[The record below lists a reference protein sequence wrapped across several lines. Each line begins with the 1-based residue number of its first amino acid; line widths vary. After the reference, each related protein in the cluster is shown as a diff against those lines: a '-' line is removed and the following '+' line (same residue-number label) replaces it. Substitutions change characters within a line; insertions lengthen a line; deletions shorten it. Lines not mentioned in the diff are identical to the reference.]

1 MPLVKEIVE
10 VNIKVLVWKVEE
22 TFEELIQDV
31 SMRPQTKERL
41 EGMKSE
47 VHQKGFIAVRQL
59 LQYAGYSDLDLRY
72 DENGKP
78 SLIDGSYISI
88 SHSFEYASI
97 IIGKENVGIDIE
109 MKRDKIRR
117 IASKFCNDSEL
128 ALVDGADDEV
138 DMLTEI
144 WCTKEA
150 MFKMCESRS
159 LSFKNHM
166 LVNLAEKE
174 AVVDNGVYKQVF
186 TYSLVDFNNF
196 TLVYAVELN

>member
-1 MPLVKEIVE
+1 MPLVKEIIE
-10 VNIKVLVWKVEE
+10 ANIKVLVWRVEE

-78 SLIDGSYISI
+78 SLVDGSYISI
-88 SHSFEYASI
+88 SHSFEYAAI
-97 IIGKENVGIDIE
+97 VIAKENVGIDIE
-109 MKRDKIRR
+109 MKRDKIKR
-117 IASKFCNDSEL
+117 IANKFCNDSEL
-128 ALVDGADDEV
+128 ALVDGANDEV

-144 WCTKEA
+144 WCVKEA
-150 MFKMCESRS
+150 MFKMCESSS
-159 LSFKNHM
+159 LSFKGHM
-166 LVNLAEKE
+166 TVHLDKKFAIVDNEIFKQMFDYYLVNFNSFLM
-174 AVVDNGVYKQVF
+174 VY
-186 TYSLVDFNNF
+186 T
-196 TLVYAVELN
+196 VEVK

>member
-78 SLIDGSYISI
+78 SLVDGSYISI

-144 WCTKEA
+144 WCAKEA

-186 TYSLVDFNNF
+186 DYSLVDFNNF